1 MTDKLR
7 TIVTTQNTS
16 TGPLAGLRI
25 IEISSF
31 VAAPLCGLTLSQLG
45 AEVIRI
51 DPIGGASDYNR
62 WPVTDQ
68 GESIYWTGLNKG
80 KKSLAVN
87 MRSDEGQ
94 ALVQQLVT
102 APGPGNGILVT
113 NAGGR
118 AWMSHATL
126 AALREDVITLE
137 ILGRRDGSPGVDYTV
152 NAGLGFPMMT
162 GPSDH
167 AGVVNHVLP
176 AWDMAC
182 GLHAALAITSAA
194 RKRDTT
200 GEGSQIT
207 LPLEDVA
214 LATAG
219 TLGYFTEVQI
229 NGHSRT
235 SGGNAVY
242 GTYGIDFLTSDN
254 ERFMIVALTTRH
266 FRDLTAVT
274 GTTEAVEAVEAAL
287 GADFTTEA
295 DRYTHREV
303 LTALFSRWFRE
314 HSGFEVAAALDK
326 TSILSE
332 RYRSFE
338 TVVESGELEKNP
350 MFTTLEQPRIGSYLA
365 AGHPASFNGTHFT
378 TGPAPVVGENSVTV
392 LAEILGTTA
401 DRAAELAKNG
411 TVGVPAL

>member
-1 MTDKLR
+1 MT
-7 TIVTTQNTS
+7 QPAA
-16 TGPLAGLRI
+16 PLSGLRI
-25 IEISSF
+25 IEVSSF

-51 DPIGGASDYNR
+51 DPIGGASDYHR

-102 APGPGNGILVT
+102 APGVGNGILVT

-118 AWMSHATL
+118 GWMSHDAL
-126 AALREDVITLE
+126 SALRHDVITLE

-152 NAGLGFPMMT
+152 NAALGFPMMT
-162 GPSDH
+162 GPADY

-182 GLHAALAITSAA
+182 GLYAALAITAA
-194 RKRDTT
+194 VRKRDSAGT
-200 GEGSQIT
+200 GSQIT

-219 TLGYFTEVQI
+219 TLGYLTEVQI
-229 NGHSRT
+229 NGQSREY
-235 SGGNAVY
+235 GGNAVY
-242 GTYGIDFLTSDN
+242 GTYGIDFVTSDN
-254 ERFMIVALTTRH
+254 ERFMLVALTTRH

-274 GTTEAVEAVEAAL
+274 GTAVAVDAVESAL
-287 GADFTTEA
+287 GADFSTEA
-295 DRYTHREV
+295 DRYRHREV

-314 HSGFEVAAALDK
+314 HSGSEVSAALEN
-326 TSILSE
+326 SSVLFE
-332 RYRSFE
+332 RYRSFAD
-338 TVVESGELEKNP
+338 VVKSGELENNP
-350 MFTTLEQPRIGSYLA
+350 MFSPLEQPRIGTYLA
-365 AGHPASFNGTHFT
+365 AANPASFNGSHFA
-378 TGPAPVVGENSVTV
+378 TGPASEVGEDSTSI
-392 LAEILGTTA
+392 LADILGTTGEQT
-401 DRAAELAKNG
+401 AELVAQG
-411 TVGVPAL
+411 IIGVPSQ

>member
-1 MTDKLR
+1 M
-7 TIVTTQNTS
+7 TTQNTS

-87 MRSDEGQ
+87 MRSDDGQ

-126 AALREDVITLE
+126 AALRDDVITLE

-162 GPSDH
+162 GPADH

-194 RKRDTT
+194 RNRDAT
-200 GEGSQIT
+200 GSGSQIT

-219 TLGYFTEVQI
+219 TLGYLTEVQI
-229 NGHSRT
+229 NGRSREF
-235 SGGNAVY
+235 GGNAVY
-242 GTYGIDFLTSDN
+242 GTYGIDFVTSDD
-254 ERFMIVALTTRH
+254 ERFMLVALTTRH

-274 GTTEAVEAVEAAL
+274 GTTVAVDAVESAL

-295 DRYTHREV
+295 DRYKHRDV

-314 HSGFEVAAALDK
+314 HSGPEVAAALDK
-326 TSILSE
+326 TSVLFE
-332 RYRSFE
+332 RYRSFVD
-338 TVVESGELEKNP
+338 VVESGELENNP
-350 MFTTLEQPRIGSYLA
+350 MFSPLDQPRIGTYLA
-365 AGHPASFNGTHFT
+365 AANPASFNGVHLA
-378 TGPAPVVGENSVTV
+378 TGAASAVGEDSVAV
-392 LAEILGTTA
+392 LADILGLPSEA
-401 DRAAELAKNG
+401 ALELVDRGIIGASS
-411 TVGVPAL
+411 T

>member
-1 MTDKLR
+1 M
-7 TIVTTQNTS
+7 
-16 TGPLAGLRI
+16 
-25 IEISSF
+25 
-31 VAAPLCGLTLSQLG
+31 
-45 AEVIRI
+45 
-51 DPIGGASDYNR
+51 
-62 WPVTDQ
+62 
-68 GESIYWTGLNKG
+68 
-80 KKSLAVN
+80 
-87 MRSDEGQ
+87 
-94 ALVQQLVT
+94 QQLVT
-102 APGPGNGILVT
+102 ASGPGNGILVT

-126 AALREDVITLE
+126 AALQEDVITLE
-137 ILGRRDGSPGVDYTV
+137 ILGRRDGSPGVDYTG
-152 NAGLGFPMMT
+152 NAGLGLPMMT

-194 RKRDTT
+194 RKRDIT

-235 SGGNAVY
+235 YGGNAVY
-242 GTYGIDFLTSDN
+242 GTYGIDFVTSDN

-274 GTTEAVEAVEAAL
+274 ATTEAVKAVEAAL

-314 HSGFEVAAALDK
+314 HTSAEVAAALDK

-338 TVVESGELEKNP
+338 TIVESGELEKNP
-350 MFTTLEQPRIGSYLA
+350 MFTTLEQPRIGSYLT
-365 AGHPASFNGTHFT
+365 AGHPASFDGTHFT
-378 TGPAPVVGENSVTV
+378 TGPPSVVGEDTSAVVQELLDLSSSAVEALVTRGV
-392 LAEILGTTA
+392 LGT
-401 DRAAELAKNG
+401 
-411 TVGVPAL
+411 